1 MGKVRGHKQTVWCV
15 TAAAVAT
22 FGVLLVAALAVFGI
36 VAARNIPLS
45 VREAFTMRVE
55 LADSLSPAD
64 IEDLSAQLILTGGV
78 KGISVQRRGERS
90 SATADSADLSDIA
103 ANNPLPDILVLSFRP
118 DYVTPQN
125 LRRFQSKAEADA
137 RVKAAVL
144 APEMAEIA
152 TRALPAANMVS
163 GALLVAICLLAYF
176 AVWHGA
182 RLVRRVRKDY
192 EDNVSKTGENR
203 HIQPW
208 RYYAAAIGAS
218 LAATA
223 FILYLP
229 AFTQAL
235 YGQPPVVAARMAAMV
250 STVAIGF
257 PAVVFGLGRKA
268 RKKASYFDEKAS
280 IGSDFVEEV

>member
-22 FGVLLVAALAVFGI
+22 FGVLVVAALAVFGI

-78 KGISVQRRGERS
+78 KGISVQLRDERS

-137 RVKAAVL
+137 RVKAAVY
-144 APEMAEIA
+144 APEMANIA
-152 TRALPAANMVS
+152 ARAVPAASKASWM
-163 GALLVAICLLAYF
+163 LLGAICLLAYV

-208 RYYAAAIGAS
+208 RYYAVAIAAS

-235 YGQPPVVAARMAAMV
+235 YGQPPVPAARMAAMV